1 MKRNGK
7 RKAKKFR
14 ASAKLAR
21 EAETRAV
28 ARACEVA
35 RFLAPL
41 PVGAQRTKQAQHG
54 PALPVEMIGSA
65 LARSRGILY
74 RAIEYIRANGYPQY
88 SMSALRERIAQDTRL
103 QEIAEESR
111 MGLVCDAV
119 DALHEAVLSGADWAI
134 RQVLNSPL
142 ANDLQLGQPSAK
154 VAIDARSISVNDSG
168 VFDNIDLQQRL
179 ARLGNA
185 LQGLAN
191 GGGNGGAPAMPA
203 PAVALPCPSMD
214 AAPLAMPQA
223 APEAVEDSAPI
234 PSPGTPSQG
243 AQGGQGAPFSPCSAT
258 SHNLS
263 YVSKSAITEPTDT
276 PEAGAEAVPEAAPD
290 AGAKAPRKNGRS
302 HRAPRVAKVAAES
315 GAPRKRGRPRG
326 SRDSGRKRGRNPGR
340 GKNRATGGGL

>member
-7 RKAKKFR
+7 RKGQKFR
-14 ASAKLAR
+14 AGAKLAR

-54 PALPVEMIGSA
+54 PALPAEMIGSA

-168 VFDNIDLQQRL
+168 VLDSIDLQQRL
-179 ARLGNA
+179 ARLGTA
-185 LQGLAN
+185 LQGLA
-191 GGGNGGAPAMPA
+191 GGAA
-203 PAVALPCPSMD
+203 PHDPPMD
-214 AAPLAMPQA
+214 AAPLVVDAEPCALVPSPPCSQTVDNPVDNPDLPTSHNPDYVSDRTIKEPKDTPKQRA
-223 APEAVEDSAPI
+223 KSARKEARKRATKPERKPRELGRDWAPEAAHDA
-234 PSPGTPSQG
+234 
-243 AQGGQGAPFSPCSAT
+243 AQVAAAT
-258 SHNLS
+258 
-263 YVSKSAITEPTDT
+263 D
-276 PEAGAEAVPEAAPD
+276 AGEVAAP
-290 AGAKAPRKNGRS
+290 
-302 HRAPRVAKVAAES
+302 
-315 GAPRKRGRPRG
+315 PRKRGRPKG
-326 SRDSGRKRGRNPGR
+326 SRDSKPRRRRDPRR
-340 GKNRATGGGL
+340 GKFRATGGGL